1 MLSKQACQMRNIKFL
16 PVPVLPAISR
26 RRLSLQKTLVVCMHT
41 CALNIECFCHSRK
54 KDVVSRCR
62 LQILSFFHL
71 RKEEPK
77 TKQEYKLCHLLNH
90 VTDPLWFHRSSLK
103 LKNKDN
109 FVEYLKFC
117 DAKQQRTLPIQLLI
131 LLCIIMNDNSGKDNL
146 PWDKVSAPLVHGWRV
161 LAGSG
166 AGLEGEREKGRRSVF
181 PIKSRGRKL

>member
-1 MLSKQACQMRNIKFL
+1 MPNAKYQIPSSSSPSCNFTPEAFPAENIGRLHAYVCIEYRMLL
-16 PVPVLPAISR
+16 P
-26 RRLSLQKTLVVCMHT
+26 QQ
-41 CALNIECFCHSRK
+41 E
-54 KDVVSRCR
+54 DVVSRCR

-117 DAKQQRTLPIQLLI
+117 VAKQQRTLPIQLLI